1 MSEMETSR
9 STPAAPKLSAVEAQ
23 DAIAG
28 TFGKLEK
35 LAWHFFVIARDL
47 EVDLDDE
54 NLPERKPG
62 PDHLRWFTAL
72 SAMALYSELIEALNN
87 ARKAAERS
95 HQDLI
100 NDWEKK
106 ERPQRPPGLL
116 SPPAAKA
123 QRKKGPN

>member
-9 STPAAPKLSAVEAQ
+9 STPAAQKLSVIEAQ

-54 NLPERKPG
+54 NLPDQKPG

-72 SAMALYSELIEALNN
+72 SAMALYTELMEVLNH
-87 ARKAAERS
+87 ARQAAERN
-95 HQDLI
+95 HQDLVGE
-100 NDWEKK
+100 WEKK
-106 ERPQRPPGLL
+106 QGRQAASRKR
-116 SPPAAKA
+116 SPT
-123 QRKKGPN
+123 